1 MSLSSLNFVCS
12 YKKSEHHYDEF
23 KTFRFFFVCIEDKNV
38 IFNSIFS
45 MIYQSINQSI
55 STDYNLCHY
64 ALFKNLLNIKL
75 NN

>member
-45 MIYQSINQSI
+45 MIYQSI

-64 ALFKNLLNIKL
+64 ALFKDLLNIKS